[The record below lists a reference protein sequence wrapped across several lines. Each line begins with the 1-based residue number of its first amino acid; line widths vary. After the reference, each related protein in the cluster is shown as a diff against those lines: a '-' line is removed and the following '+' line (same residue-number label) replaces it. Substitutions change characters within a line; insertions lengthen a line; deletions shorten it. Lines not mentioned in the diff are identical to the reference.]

1 MDQIKC
7 WLGSFVIFQG
17 IRASIA
23 KKPYISVIFQWG
35 SGLPF
40 PPLDPLELKHIHVCG
55 RTATPLSV
63 RGKKHYRMVWLI
75 WAPAQKI
82 VTVVC

>member
-17 IRASIA
+17 IRTSIA

-35 SGLPF
+35 GGGLDSLS
-40 PPLDPLELKHIHVCG
+40 PLWIRLNSNTYMYAVGLQH
-55 RTATPLSV
+55 L
-63 RGKKHYRMVWLI
+63 
-75 WAPAQKI
+75 
-82 VTVVC
+82 